1 MLPLNR
7 SVILPLVRL
16 AWRYVLRYWLVATG
30 GVALRYIG
38 FARDVVSLLGHDVR
52 FIQLQV
58 SGNF

>member
-1 MLPLNR
+1 M
-7 SVILPLVRL
+7 ILPLVD
-16 AWRYVLRYWLVATG
+16 LRALSAYWLVATD

-38 FARDVVSLLGHDVR
+38 FARDVVSLLAYDIR